1 MRTDQ
6 FRELETK
13 ELLQWYA
20 NASTT
25 CGCGGHYKGR
35 MNEEFRLNYALELRA
50 RGVNVPKD
58 IHEIF
63 DKSFQVNADLPEGIF
78 NGSGSF

>member
-6 FRELETK
+6 FRELETT

-50 RGVNVPKD
+50 RGLNVPKD
-58 IHEIF
+58 IHERF
-63 DKSFQVNADLPEGIF
+63 NKSFQVNVEIPEGIF
-78 NGSGSF
+78 NGPGSF